1 MHGIHKTATCVM
13 VGGGRGAAAAARV
26 AAVYHNHQGS
36 KGEAGGRG
44 ARARGWMDGEE
55 GKANQQQK
63 SRIKGERSKMEKPCE
78 EIGKS
83 GRSGDDGR
91 EDADDNRESVSDI
104 LEEIESVLPL
114 HFLKIERK
122 ICVIWRA
129 KPTFFTTEIRVT
141 YVSDMVW
148 KGSVFPG
155 RRLWVRAR
163 FTDIDGSSPTRKGF
177 GR

>member
-1 MHGIHKTATCVM
+1 
-13 VGGGRGAAAAARV
+13 
-26 AAVYHNHQGS
+26 
-36 KGEAGGRG
+36 
-44 ARARGWMDGEE
+44 
-55 GKANQQQK
+55 
-63 SRIKGERSKMEKPCE
+63 MEKPCE